1 MPQQNLTSPVS
12 GRSYAP
18 LPAAKVGN
26 RRYARYWM
34 ATWHE
39 SAKLWRRL
47 GGPRRND
54 GRIEEVG
61 LKRLPLMLNRSS
73 LPGLTRHSS
82 SHEDGCA
89 RHDVEERFNL
99 SGSRCRG
106 DPIEDGLVASL
117 AQPGGNLT
125 GVT

>member
-1 MPQQNLTSPVS
+1 M
-12 GRSYAP
+12 
-18 LPAAKVGN
+18 
-26 RRYARYWM
+26 
-34 ATWHE
+34 
-39 SAKLWRRL
+39 
-47 GGPRRND
+47 
-54 GRIEEVG
+54 G

-125 GVT
+125 GLTFLAPELTAKRLQQLKDEMIE